1 MCLFFKRGDMLFF
14 LFFKMVYIDIC
25 IKIVNI
31 IKYICRYCDDLLL

>member
-31 IKYICRYCDDLLL
+31 IKYRYCDDLLLR